1 MQHPLATEH
10 YHHRLFCV
18 RRPNHRHPR
27 HELALSGGRPAG
39 QPGGPTERQRQPQVG
54 ATQLPYGSGRY
65 AAASLGNLGF
75 TGQRK
80 DTSPNLTYFNARYY
94 DQDVGCFSRSIA

>member
-1 MQHPLATEH
+1 M
-10 YHHRLFCV
+10 
-18 RRPNHRHPR
+18 
-27 HELALSGGRPAG
+27 
-39 QPGGPTERQRQPQVG
+39 
-54 ATQLPYGSGRY
+54 
-65 AAASLGNLGF
+65 GNLGF